1 MRNRAKPQAVLIQT
15 KSQFEIANHPPYT
28 SAMSLWYP
36 YAQMKTMSPP
46 LEVASASGAVL
57 TLADGRQLIDAISS
71 WWCVIHGYNHPVIN
85 AAITEQMSQMSHV
98 MLGGLTHEPARK
110 LADKLVAI
118 TPEGLNHVFFGD
130 SGSVGVEIAIKMAIQ
145 YHKNQHTLESHAKT
159 QVIAL
164 EKAYHGDTI
173 GAMSVCDPVEGMHS
187 LFAGLLPQ
195 QIFLPAPIG
204 GINAIA
210 QDTQQNL
217 MLLADMLSKYSKTTA
232 AFIVE
237 PLMQAAG
244 GFNFYSPDYLREA
257 RKLCDAHNVLMIFDE
272 VATGFGRTGSLFAA
286 DQTGITPDIMV
297 LGKGL
302 TAGYSG
308 HSATLATD
316 RVYEAFLSDDPAKS
330 FMHGP
335 TFMGNPMACKIALTS
350 IELFEAENRLASI
363 GQIEAILKK
372 RIRSITGKAV
382 KDTRVLGATGVV
394 EVNDKASL
402 KGIQDFAA
410 DRGVW
415 LRPFETYAYTMPPYV
430 ISDDQLHKIC
440 DVLEAW
446 FA

>member
-1 MRNRAKPQAVLIQT
+1 
-15 KSQFEIANHPPYT
+15 
-28 SAMSLWYP
+28 MSLWYP

-118 TPEGLNHVFFGD
+118 SPEGLNHVFFGD
-130 SGSVGVEIAIKMAIQ
+130 SGSVGVEIALKMAIQ
-145 YHKNQHTLESHAKT
+145 YHKNQGALGSHAKT
-159 QVIAL
+159 QIIAL
-164 EKAYHGDTI
+164 KKAYHGDTI

-187 LFAGLLPQ
+187 LFSGLLPQ
-195 QIFLPAPIG
+195 QIFVPSPMG
-204 GINAIA
+204 GFDSTAE
-210 QDTQQNL
+210 DTQDNL
-217 MLLADMLSKYSKTTA
+217 MLLADTLNKCARTTA

-316 RVYEAFLSDDPAKS
+316 RVYGAFLSDDPAKS

-350 IELFEAENRLASI
+350 IELFEAENRLARI
-363 GQIEAILKK
+363 GQIESILKK
-372 RIRSITGKAV
+372 RIRSITGQAV

-394 EVNDKASL
+394 EAKDKASL
-402 KGIQDFAA
+402 QGIQDFAA

-430 ISDDQLHKIC
+430 ISDEQLHKIC

>member
-1 MRNRAKPQAVLIQT
+1 
-15 KSQFEIANHPPYT
+15 
-28 SAMSLWYP
+28 MSLWYP

-57 TLADGRQLIDAISS
+57 TLADGRQLIDSISS

-85 AAITEQMSQMSHV
+85 AAITEQLSKMSHV
-98 MLGGLTHEPARK
+98 MLGGLTHEPARN

-118 TPEGLNHVFFGD
+118 TPQGLNHVFFGD
-130 SGSVGVEIAIKMAIQ
+130 SGSVGVEIALKMAIQ
-145 YHKNQHTLESHAKT
+145 YHKNLAIPGTENKT
-159 QVIAL
+159 QILAL

-195 QIFLPAPIG
+195 QRFLPAPIG
-204 GINAIA
+204 GFAA
-210 QDTQQNL
+210 SEQDTKHNL
-217 MLLADMLSKYSKTTA
+217 ALLSQMLEQHADSIA

-244 GFNFYSPDYLREA
+244 GFNFYSPDYLRQA

-286 DQTGITPDIMV
+286 DQIGITPDIMV

-316 RVYEAFLSDDPAKS
+316 RVYQAFLSDDPAKS

-335 TFMGNPMACKIALTS
+335 TFMGNPMACKIAFTS
-350 IELFEAENRLASI
+350 IELFESENRLARI
-363 GQIEAILKK
+363 RQIESILKE
-372 RIRSITGKAV
+372 RILPIAGKAV

-394 EVNDKASL
+394 EVHDKASL
-402 KGIQDFAA
+402 TGIQQFAA

-415 LRPFETYAYTMPPYV
+415 LRPFDCYAYTMPPYV

-440 DVLEAW
+440 DVLQAW